1 MDSELRRCK
10 RTIRIFLR
18 TAYTDERLTWLLAH
32 ARSGKLAYQSC
43 CCLVGLPTS
52 DHVLAGKLSSKEI
65 SKSRHYWV
73 AKAFLGA
80 SEAEWAYY
88 RLGLIGRAGSKISSD
103 GLRRRR
109 LIPMVQAE
117 IERRARRKDA
127 VAERALS
134 GTEVAGWRRL
144 DAPAL

>member
-10 RTIRIFLR
+10 RTIRVFLR

-52 DHVLAGKLSSKEI
+52 DHVLAGKMSSKEI
-65 SKSRHYWV
+65 SKSHHYWV

-88 RLGLIGRAGSKISSD
+88 RLGLIGRPGREVSD
-103 GLRRRR
+103 ELRRRR
-109 LIPMVQAE
+109 LIPMAQAE
-117 IERRARRKDA
+117 IERRARRKGG
-127 VAERALS
+127 VAGRASS
-134 GTEVAGWRRL
+134 GTAVAGWRRL